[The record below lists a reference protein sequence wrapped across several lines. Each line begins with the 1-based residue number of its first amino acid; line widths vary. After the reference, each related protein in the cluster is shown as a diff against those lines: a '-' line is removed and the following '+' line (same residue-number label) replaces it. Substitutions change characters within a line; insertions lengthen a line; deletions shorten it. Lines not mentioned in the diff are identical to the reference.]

1 MATVTVGTKFREEL
15 AAHIETLRIK
25 DTQQQ
30 VGLIENQFVA
40 DDPTRQWAIARLW
53 GEHYPMHD
61 QMPSEW
67 VTNTDSLNIN
77 IQDEE
82 CGNHAFRLLFATAHI
97 KVPPRMGSWDIT
109 SRMRM
114 NREMIA
120 MLART
125 YEPFNR
131 MLAEHDKAREVVQ
144 LTKKWS
150 STKESVLN
158 FFNAFPS
165 VNAALKH
172 TPSMQLFVPNAVME
186 RVNSKAARSKAD
198 IEAPSIDAE
207 ALAAQVV
214 GIHLRN
220 ATGA

>member
-1 MATVTVGTKFREEL
+1 MATVAVGTKFRDEL
-15 AAHIETLRIK
+15 TAHIETLRIK

-30 VGLIENQFVA
+30 VGPVENQFTA
-40 DDPTRQWAIARLW
+40 DDSTRTWAIARLW
-53 GEHYPMHD
+53 GEHYPLHD
-61 QMPSEW
+61 QMPADW
-67 VTNTDSLNIN
+67 VTNTDSLNISV
-77 IQDEE
+77 QDEE
-82 CGNHAFRLLFATAHI
+82 CGNHAFRLLFPVTPI
-97 KVPPRMGSWDIT
+97 KVPPRMGTWDIT
-109 SRMRM
+109 SRLRM
-114 NREMIA
+114 NRETIA
-120 MLART
+120 ILART

-131 MLAEHDKAREVVQ
+131 MLVEHDKVRAVMQ
-144 LTKKWS
+144 LTKKWVE
-150 STKESVLN
+150 TRKSVLD

-186 RVNSKAARSKAD
+186 RVNSKTARSKAD